1 MHNHAMT
8 TNPAHAAPAVIDALF
23 EAHLTV
29 RDLDVSCAFYTHV
42 LGLELAYRIDERR
55 VAFFWLGGRGTSMLG
70 IWEAGSAPVSIRSH
84 IAFAISLDAMLT
96 AVDQLR
102 ARGVTPRGFSGEP
115 VDEPVVIGWMP
126 AVSLYFNDPD
136 GHSLEYIAMLPD
148 PPQPAFGVAPWSE
161 WGAEDDRPFG

>member
-1 MHNHAMT
+1 MQTPADHN
-8 TNPAHAAPAVIDALF
+8 APAVIHALF
-23 EAHLTV
+23 ETHLTV
-29 RDLDVSCAFYTHV
+29 RDLDASCAFYANV
-42 LGLELAYRIDERR
+42 LGLELAHRPDERR
-55 VAFFWLGGRGTSMLG
+55 VAFFWLGARGHSMLG
-70 IWEAGSAPVSIRSH
+70 IWETGSAPVAIRSH
-84 IAFAISLDAMLT
+84 VAFAISLDAMHT
-96 AVDQLR
+96 AVDRLR

-148 PPQPAFGVAPWSE
+148 PPQPAFGVVPWSE